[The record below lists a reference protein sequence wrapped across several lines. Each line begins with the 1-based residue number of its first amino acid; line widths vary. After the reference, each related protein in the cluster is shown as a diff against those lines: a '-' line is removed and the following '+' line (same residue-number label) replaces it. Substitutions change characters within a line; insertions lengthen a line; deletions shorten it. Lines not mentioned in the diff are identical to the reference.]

1 MSSNTTEKCA
11 PDDQLC
17 IVKEYEVEVIV
28 VPAILLF
35 LFVIFLLCLVLL
47 RFCNKKKSSQ
57 SPLINNYKHY
67 QINQPLNHQNHHHN
81 HHHDN
86 NHPNHH
92 ANYHH
97 DNRQTNHHR
106 QHQNSSPQR
115 SNRHRSHL
123 QGIDAPA
130 GINPLEHEEVPMTVQ
145 NSAQTNAKPNM
156 SAVPRTATERQHRGF
171 SEVTALPQTFFM
183 KPDNS
188 VSLYR
193 AQMEQ
198 KDVIIRVLKDPVTE
212 ADKHQFMGFA
222 SFLSGLGPHPF
233 IPALLGVVTVQPPFM
248 MVTEELHHRDLLSFL
263 WKCRQ
268 DNAEPGCDMTEKRVY
283 TMARQVASALDY
295 LHSQQCV
302 HGNVAARSVLVG
314 RDLTVKL
321 WGLGSANRR
330 SERGAGE
337 AEEAMELR
345 KWQAPEVLAR
355 NGVTKNSDVWSLG
368 ILLYEMI
375 TLGDPPFPQLL
386 ATELLQY
393 LQRGKFMKKPA
404 SCSNALYSLIK
415 SCCQWSPQQRVSVP
429 ELIRK
434 LESGE
439 RTANGSTVLRV
450 PEPLDVG
457 KYLREA
463 GYGEAYNYAVF

>member
-1 MSSNTTEKCA
+1 MDVLSCVSV
-11 PDDQLC
+11 
-17 IVKEYEVEVIV
+17 VKEYEVEVIV

-86 NHPNHH
+86 KHPNHH
-92 ANYHH
+92 HDSNHHPNYHH

-123 QGIDAPA
+123 Q
-130 GINPLEHEEVPMTVQ
+130 
-145 NSAQTNAKPNM
+145 
-156 SAVPRTATERQHRGF
+156 
-171 SEVTALPQTFFM
+171 
-183 KPDNS
+183 
-188 VSLYR
+188 
-193 AQMEQ
+193 
-198 KDVIIRVLKDPVTE
+198 E
-212 ADKHQFMGFA
+212 ADKHQFMGFT

-321 WGLGSANRR
+321 WGLGSAYRR

-450 PEPLDVG
+450 PEPLDVE